1 MEDTTRQTR
10 QIAANLDNNANGDS
24 TLYTR
29 VQHETAQTDPLLKG
43 HTHNPAVDLLEVK
56 DVGWDTLQYRPKDYA
71 IDGVKNED
79 LWLLVRRFN
88 KVRKFPS
95 LIHKTTHYL
104 TSIMQRVFHVK
115 HTPELPEDE
124 LDLNIAPEQQFSPN
138 KLRSA
143 LERLYM
149 GIVGNEKFLNCSQY

>member
-10 QIAANLDNNANGDS
+10 QIAANLDHNANGDS

-29 VQHETAQTDPLLKG
+29 VQHETTQTDPLHKE
-43 HTHNPAVDLLEVK
+43 HTHSPAVDLLEVK
-56 DVGWDTLQYRPKDYA
+56 DVGWDTLQDRPKDYA

-95 LIHKTTHYL
+95 LINMITH
-104 TSIMQRVFHVK
+104 
-115 HTPELPEDE
+115 
-124 LDLNIAPEQQFSPN
+124 
-138 KLRSA
+138 
-143 LERLYM
+143 
-149 GIVGNEKFLNCSQY
+149 